1 MAIFIEK
8 EHLRDA
14 EESDYMLMENLI
26 QRRYDEE
33 GANAQNSTFL
43 TVIRDGR
50 GSPMT
55 VSVRALRRASA
66 IEDDIT
72 TTQPS
77 TSARQN
83 SDESQLSTDITPLMG
98 GIMPPRPSIVI
109 DSLPVQR
116 EVVRRVSSKESLH
129 MQSETM
135 C

>member
-33 GANAQNSTFL
+33 EAAAAAAAYL
-43 TVIRDGR
+43 TVGV
-50 GSPMT
+50 GAA
-55 VSVRALRRASA
+55 RALRRASA
-66 IEDDIT
+66 VEDDR
-72 TTQPS
+72 PS
-77 TSARQN
+77 TSATTGRQD
-83 SDESQLSTDITPLMG
+83 SDESRVSDEPMG
-98 GIMPPRPSIVI
+98 ARHMPPRPSIVI

-116 EVVRRVSSKESLH
+116 EPAVRRVGSRESLH